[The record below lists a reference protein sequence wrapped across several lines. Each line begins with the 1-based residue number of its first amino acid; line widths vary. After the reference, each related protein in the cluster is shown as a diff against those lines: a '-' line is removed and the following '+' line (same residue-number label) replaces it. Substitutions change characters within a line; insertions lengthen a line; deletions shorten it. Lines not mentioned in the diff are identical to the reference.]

1 MLALCLVRLPDF
13 AEKSRDDKSA
23 VACFAVSSLLLFFQQ
38 KLNNAAEKK
47 SALEDAEKNN
57 KIAEL
62 YEMMTA
68 NQGIA
73 TALPEVVD
81 RLDSLQALHE
91 QASQFSKTLVQLDSL
106 QQKLESNLSNNH
118 KVLAETKEKFADNLE
133 MIQKNF
139 DNIDQ
144 RLTKLQK

>member
-1 MLALCLVRLPDF
+1 
-13 AEKSRDDKSA
+13 
-23 VACFAVSSLLLFFQQ
+23 
-38 KLNNAAEKK
+38 
-47 SALEDAEKNN
+47 
-57 KIAEL
+57 
-62 YEMMTA
+62 MMSA

-73 TALPEVVD
+73 SALPEVVD

-91 QASQFSKTLVQLDSL
+91 QALQFSKTLVQLDSL

-118 KVLAETKEKFADNLE
+118 QVLAETKEKFADNLE

-144 RLTKLQK
+144 RMSKLQKQ